1 MRRRRAV
8 AVLAMTLAAAA
19 AVRLLAT
26 RRRAA
31 THAPVTQQSRAARNV
46 ALARLGASVGSSY
59 ATLHAR
65 KLFASA
71 ARREQL
77 DAEFQLRTAE
87 DVATRLGQ
95 MKGAL
100 MKLGQMA
107 SYVDDGL
114 PESVR
119 TTLAT
124 LQTSAPPMSAEL
136 AAEVITAELGAPPE
150 ELFAEWDPVPIAAAS
165 IGQVHRAVLADRD
178 GSGER
183 AVAVKV
189 QYPGV
194 AEAIAA
200 DLRNTE
206 LLATLLRQGFPG
218 LDPSGLVD
226 ELNERLIEE
235 LDYRRE
241 AANQQRFA
249 EFFAGHPT
257 IRIPAIVAELSTAR
271 VITSE
276 LVVGAD
282 WATARQWDQHQRDLI
297 GETMYRFVFRS
308 LYRLQ
313 AFNGDPHPGNYIFH
327 GDGVITFLDFGL
339 VRYFSD
345 DEIAMFADL
354 VRASAHDRDNVAL
367 RRVVEDAG
375 LLRRDA
381 DVTDDEV
388 GRYFQFYAAPSF
400 SEHTTWTPSHA
411 SKVVRHLFDHNNR
424 LAPYLTVP
432 RPFVLIQRINMGLFA
447 LLGELGAGGP
457 YLRIA
462 QELWP
467 FTPDDPAT
475 PMGEREQAWLARLPG
490 R

>member
-1 MRRRRAV
+1 MA
-8 AVLAMTLAAAA
+8 
-19 AVRLLAT
+19 
-26 RRRAA
+26 
-31 THAPVTQQSRAARNV
+31 QQSRAARNV
-46 ALARLGASVGSSY
+46 ALARLGGSVGGKY
-59 ATLHAR
+59 ATLQAR

-71 ARREQL
+71 QRREQL
-77 DAEFQLRTAE
+77 DADFQLRTAE
-87 DVATRLGQ
+87 DVAARLGQ

-119 TTLAT
+119 ATLAT
-124 LQTSAPPMSAEL
+124 LQTNAPPMSSEL
-136 AAEVITAELGAPPE
+136 AAEVIVAELGAPPDQ
-150 ELFAEWDPVPIAAAS
+150 LFAEWDPVPIAAAS

-178 GSGER
+178 GTGER

-194 AEAIAA
+194 AEAIRA
-200 DLRNTE
+200 DLGNTE
-206 LLATLLRQGFPG
+206 LVAMLLRQGFPG

-226 ELNERLIEE
+226 ELNERLVEE

-257 IRIPAIVAELSTAR
+257 IRVPAIVPELCTDR

-276 LVVGAD
+276 LVAGAD

-339 VRYFSD
+339 VRYFTG

-354 VRASAHDRDNVAL
+354 VRASAYDVDDSAL

-381 DVTDDEV
+381 DVTDEEV
-388 GRYFQFYAAPSF
+388 GEYFQFYAAPSF
-400 SEHTTWTPSHA
+400 TEHTTWSPAHA
-411 SKVVRHLFDHNNR
+411 SRVVRHLFDRNNR

-432 RPFVLIQRINMGLFA
+432 RPFVLIQRINLGLFA
-447 LLGELGAGGP
+447 LLGELGASGP
-457 YLRIA
+457 YQAIA
-462 QELWP
+462 HEMWP

-475 PMGEREQAWLARLPG
+475 PMGEREQTWLAGHHRPDN
-490 R
+490 